1 MDLGPAARQRGG
13 RGQRPVDLA
22 QPRKEEEA
30 LDRDAEPRRA
40 ARAIGGQSGA
50 IGRPR
55 QRAARGR
62 AEDGARAAPAEEPAR
77 VAVALAAA
85 RRGRVEQA
93 DRHVDADDA
102 GAAREPED
110 AGEVARHGDLRARA
124 LANTTTQPAR
134 QPSTP
139 ATRGATRRR
148 QARRGGRPA
157 TSASC
162 TMVTSE
168 TMSKTG
174 RPVSR
179 WMSAVYGGM
188 LVHSSTMAPMSGC
201 SATSRR
207 AT

>member
-1 MDLGPAARQRGG
+1 MSMPTTRAPRVSPRTPA
-13 RGQRPVDLA
+13 
-22 QPRKEEEA
+22 KS
-30 LDRDAEPRRA
+30 RA
-40 ARAIGGQSGA
+40 TVTSERAPS
-50 IGRPR
+50 
-55 QRAARGR
+55 
-62 AEDGARAAPAEEPAR
+62 
-77 VAVALAAA
+77 L
-85 RRGRVEQA
+85 
-93 DRHVDADDA
+93 
-102 GAAREPED
+102 
-110 AGEVARHGDLRARA
+110 
-124 LANTTTQPAR
+124 NTTTQPAR

-188 LVHSSTMAPMSGC
+188 LVHSSTMAPMSG
-201 SATSRR
+201 
-207 AT
+207 